1 MKSTINLMLVIS
13 SSLLREGIHK
23 ILEPEKDIEVI
34 AEALTNLEIIP
45 LIEQKKPDV
54 LFIDTA
60 LPNVDVGKILE
71 SIKEKSAET
80 KVILLLYASDE
91 EVIIGAIS
99 SGVHGYLKNTSNPAQ
114 FIQAIRAVVKD
125 EIWTERKILTK
136 VLTRFL
142 RLRTDNLRILK
153 SKLTKREHEIV
164 KLVVEGYSN
173 EQISKKLYISE
184 NTVKNHLANI
194 FIKLGVSKRLQL
206 IFNLY
211 TDNISKLINLII
223 TCSLLQGYLIEV
235 M

>member
-13 SSLLREGIHK
+13 SSLLGEGIHK

-45 LIEQKKPDV
+45 LIEHKKPDV

-60 LPNVDVGKILE
+60 LPNVDVVKILE

-80 KVILLLYASDE
+80 KVILLLYTSDE

-114 FIQAIRAVVKD
+114 FIEAIRAVVKD

-136 VLTRFL
+136 VITRFL

-206 IFNLY
+206 IFNLP
-211 TDNISKLINLII
+211 TDNISKLINLIA
-223 TCSLLQGYLIEV
+223 TCSLLQGYLIVV

>member
-45 LIEQKKPDV
+45 LIEHKKPDV

-60 LPNVDVGKILE
+60 LPNVDVVKILE

-80 KVILLLYASDE
+80 KVILLLYTSDE

-136 VLTRFL
+136 VITRFL

-206 IFNLY
+206 IFNLP
-211 TDNISKLINLII
+211 TDNISKLINLIA
-223 TCSLLQGYLIEV
+223 TCSLLQGYLIVV